1 LQVRFSLLAK
11 SSFMKNIILSVAV
24 VFVSLIGFAAQPDH
38 SIWDRYLGDYV
49 SSSGTVDYKGMKLRT
64 DTLDAYLKELM
75 NNPVAS
81 DWTKNQKMAYYINAY
96 NAYTVKFVLEKYPVE
111 SVKDISFSGKDIWN
125 FRMVMLGGTTNQTLN
140 GLENDILRKMGDA
153 RIHFAI
159 NCASYSCPKLL
170 NKAYMPDKLNSQLTA
185 ATKGFINDTKHN
197 VISEKKIQISEL
209 FSWYAADFQTETS
222 TLIDFLNQ
230 YSTVTINKDAK
241 IEYMPY
247 NWSLND

>member
-1 LQVRFSLLAK
+1 
-11 SSFMKNIILSVAV
+11 MKNLILSVAV
-24 VFVSLIGFAAQPDH
+24 VFISLVGLAGQPDH
-38 SIWDRYLGDYV
+38 SIWDRYLGKYV
-49 SSSGTVDYKGMKLRT
+49 SSSGTVDYKGMKLGM
-64 DTLDAYLKELM
+64 DTLDAYLIQLRD
-75 NNPVAS
+75 NAPTS
-81 DWTKNQKMAYYINAY
+81 DWSKNEKMAYYINAY
-96 NAYTVKFVLEKYPVE
+96 NAYTVKFVLSKYPVE

-125 FRMVMLGGTTNQTLN
+125 FKMVVLGSTSYTLN
-140 GLENDILRKMGDA
+140 HLENEILRKMGDA

-170 NKAYMPDKLNSQLTA
+170 NKAYLPDKLNSQLTA

-209 FSWYAADFQTETS
+209 FSWYATDFETETT